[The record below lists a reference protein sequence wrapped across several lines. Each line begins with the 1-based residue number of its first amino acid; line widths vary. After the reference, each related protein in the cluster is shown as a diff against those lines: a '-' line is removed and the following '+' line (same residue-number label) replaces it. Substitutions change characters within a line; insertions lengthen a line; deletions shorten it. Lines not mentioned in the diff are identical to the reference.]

1 MLGFFAG
8 LLQMWG
14 NDAIDNYLSKKRSK
28 DEIQKQQ
35 LLTLNPPVEVDQLHS
50 HQQLL
55 PVTES
60 FVLNNLNVTEESS
73 PPPDLKSIT

>member
-1 MLGFFAG
+1 
-8 LLQMWG
+8 MWG
-14 NDAIDNYLSKKRSK
+14 NDAIDNYLSKKRIK
-28 DEIQKQQ
+28 EEIQKQQ
-35 LLTLNPPVEVDQLHS
+35 LLTLNPPVDQLQS

-73 PPPDLKSIT
+73 PPPDLKSID